1 MTHPA
6 DHPDVRIQLRHFRG
20 ENRALRFEC
29 ERLEAEVANLR
40 RKLQLQGNT
49 TTGERVWSDAFDGRK

>member
-6 DHPDVRIQLRHFRG
+6 DHPDPKVQLRHYKGAYFALAH
-20 ENRALRFEC
+20 ENEKLTI
-29 ERLEAEVANLR
+29 EVANLR

-49 TTGERVWSDAFDGRK
+49 TTCERVWSDAFDGRK